1 MHLRV
6 SPLRGF
12 LLLLKDY
19 TNYAITALY
28 NPDSR
33 AAIVFPDNE
42 SILGVPRA
50 APRLDNGDAV
60 RECFHRVDGR
70 GPEEK
75 IGFIREGSA

>member
-6 SPLRGF
+6 SPLRDF

-19 TNYAITALY
+19 TNYAIAALY

-33 AAIVFPDNE
+33 AAIVFPDNA

-70 GPEEK
+70 APEEK
-75 IGFIREGSA
+75 I